1 MIVLYEADGNIR
13 VGKGNLLHQ
22 GRHMGALCHGC
33 LKEFLPRRRVV
44 KQVSGNDGGT
54 IRGAYFLQ
62 PLLNPAFNLVP
73 GTGKAVPRLC
83 NQLHLGH
90 GRYAGQGLAAET
102 QGGNGE

>member
-1 MIVLYEADGNIR
+1 MNQI
-13 VGKGNLLHQ
+13 
-22 GRHMGALCHGC
+22 M
-33 LKEFLPRRRVV
+33 VV
-44 KQVSGNDGGT
+44 YWSQTG
-54 IRGAYFLQ
+54 
-62 PLLNPAFNLVP
+62 FNLVP